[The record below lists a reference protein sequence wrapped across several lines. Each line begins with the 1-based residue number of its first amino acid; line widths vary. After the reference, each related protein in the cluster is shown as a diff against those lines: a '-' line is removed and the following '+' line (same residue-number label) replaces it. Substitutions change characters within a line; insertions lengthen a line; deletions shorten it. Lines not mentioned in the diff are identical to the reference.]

1 MRLRVSTSRG
11 LPPPVPPQ
19 YPRRERAGGSQVIAG
34 ACESH
39 QVPRP
44 PRRASLGTV
53 GQRTRVHPAGLP
65 WALWARG
72 APQEEPV
79 SVRHPF
85 LFQCALN
92 VSLHRL
98 APIIPAASPLVP
110 PVSSLA
116 RTLMG
121 TGPCFWLLQPLL
133 QQQQLQEMQVR
144 AALLHSEPSTSY
156 PPLRPSNTPVP
167 HLDGWGLAYPG
178 PRNHWVLST
187 TFPPSVCTRLA
198 GLRASG
204 PVRFLCGLEHP
215 P

>member
-1 MRLRVSTSRG
+1 MSFLPRYLPSTHAESGQVGLR
-11 LPPPVPPQ
+11 
-19 YPRRERAGGSQVIAG
+19 
-34 ACESH
+34 
-39 QVPRP
+39 
-44 PRRASLGTV
+44 SLQELVKVTK
-53 GQRTRVHPAGLP
+53 TRVHPAGLP

-85 LFQCALN
+85 LFQFALN

-144 AALLHSEPSTSY
+144 AALLRSEPSTSY

-167 HLDGWGLAYPG
+167 HLDGWGLVYPG
-178 PRNHWVLST
+178 PRNHWLLST
-187 TFPPSVCTRLA
+187 TLPPSVCTRLA
-198 GLRASG
+198 GLRALG